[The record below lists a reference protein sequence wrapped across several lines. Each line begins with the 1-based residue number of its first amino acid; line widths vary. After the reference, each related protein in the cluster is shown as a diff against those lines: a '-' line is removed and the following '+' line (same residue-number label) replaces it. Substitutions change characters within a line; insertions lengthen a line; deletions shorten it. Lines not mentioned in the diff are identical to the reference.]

1 MLGGVDFAGRD
12 QQAPFG
18 ERLRITLSPSAES
31 MGGPL
36 FDPMGRVIGIV
47 GGSIAPGARSSR
59 MDSFVSPGLW
69 TRFDA
74 RNAATPITVLRS
86 KAESAVTLEM
96 LIDRQLL
103 TPPLQPVPQLAFLG
117 TTRSMPKLM
126 DGFSVQDVFE
136 FSRQDPEMFVYT
148 MWRKKDK
155 TSRVVFSAR
164 IYGIRNQLRVN
175 VEPKKVT
182 DGSHTRR
189 SVVQTEP
196 DATG

>member
-12 QQAPFG
+12 QQALFG
-18 ERLRITLSPSAES
+18 ERLRITPSPSAES

-74 RNAATPITVLRS
+74 RNAATPITVLPS
-86 KAESAVTLEM
+86 KAESAVTLAT

-103 TPPLQPVPQLAFLG
+103 TAPLQPVPQLAFLG
-117 TTRSMPKLM
+117 TTRNMPKLM
-126 DGFSVQDVFE
+126 DGSPQDVFE
-136 FSRQDPEMFVYT
+136 FSRNDSVMFVYT

-155 TSRVVFSAR
+155 TGRVVFSAR
-164 IYGIRNQLRVN
+164 IYGIRN
-175 VEPKKVT
+175 
-182 DGSHTRR
+182 
-189 SVVQTEP
+189 
-196 DATG
+196 

>member
-1 MLGGVDFAGRD
+1 
-12 QQAPFG
+12 
-18 ERLRITLSPSAES
+18 
-31 MGGPL
+31 
-36 FDPMGRVIGIV
+36 
-47 GGSIAPGARSSR
+47 
-59 MDSFVSPGLW
+59 
-69 TRFDA
+69 
-74 RNAATPITVLRS
+74 
-86 KAESAVTLEM
+86 M